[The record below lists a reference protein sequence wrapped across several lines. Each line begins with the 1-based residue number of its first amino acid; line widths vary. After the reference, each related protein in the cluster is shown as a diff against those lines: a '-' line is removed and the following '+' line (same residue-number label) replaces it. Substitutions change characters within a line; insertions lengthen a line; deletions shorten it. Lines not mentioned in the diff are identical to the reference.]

1 MRNVRVQ
8 TFHKNCLRIRGT
20 IMKWYQKIVAFICA
34 IVFSPLIILGLL
46 VVLVVLLIDLPKEKK
61 QYKKSEYY
69 KEFNLPYKT
78 HRIYTPEYRFYNS
91 MRERTLPIEYVRQ
104 ESNGLEYFIYENVF
118 YLFPDFEQITF
129 NMETNTWEVDY
140 DGDWEPF
147 NSAYE
152 RLVSNFEEAMPNTE
166 IKILVERKMIPIL
179 DLKEMEIPD
188 CIFLT
193 WSYESAFENEASISK
208 IKIPTDIKELFDMMS
223 RIPDICGNFYVTKN
237 GNIEWDLYDSC
248 KVEIYMDSEECCL
261 DIVGLMHWHPTIF
274 EIYDEILEL
283 GKRDNVLVIRTFLTG
298 ASLLYQGNQ
307 KECPY
312 DKESKAVLGEIHYLE
327 TK

>member
-1 MRNVRVQ
+1 
-8 TFHKNCLRIRGT
+8 
-20 IMKWYQKIVAFICA
+20 MKWYQKILAFICA

-193 WSYESAFENEASISK
+193 WS
-208 IKIPTDIKELFDMMS
+208 
-223 RIPDICGNFYVTKN
+223 
-237 GNIEWDLYDSC
+237 
-248 KVEIYMDSEECCL
+248 
-261 DIVGLMHWHPTIF
+261 
-274 EIYDEILEL
+274 
-283 GKRDNVLVIRTFLTG
+283 
-298 ASLLYQGNQ
+298 
-307 KECPY
+307 
-312 DKESKAVLGEIHYLE
+312 
-327 TK
+327 

>member
-1 MRNVRVQ
+1 MRKVRVQ

-20 IMKWYQKIVAFICA
+20 IMKWYQKILAFICA

-91 MRERTLPIEYVRQ
+91 MRERSLPIEYMKQ

-118 YLFPDFEQITF
+118 YLFPDFEQIMF

-193 WSYESAFENEASISK
+193 WSYESAFENEDSHFKMQMPSN
-208 IKIPTDIKELFDMMS
+208 TKELLDMMNE
-223 RIPDICGNFYVTKN
+223 IPNICGDFHIAEN
-237 GNIEWDLYDSC
+237 GNIEWDLYDLY
-248 KVEIYMDSEECCL
+248 KVELYIEEDECCI
-261 DIVGLMHWHPTIF
+261 DVAGLMHWHPTIF

-327 TK
+327 AK